1 MEHANVSDPSSF
13 PFVVLGNKIDK
24 EPERKV
30 PTQKAEAWAKENG
43 NIPYYETSA
52 LEDVAVDDAF
62 VQMAQAAIKRE
73 QENQLFMPDKIG
85 GGLPGAGLKL
95 GKDDKKKDKTKV
107 Q

>member
-1 MEHANVSDPSSF
+1 MEHANVSDPASF

-85 GGLPGAGLKL
+85 GLPGNGLKL
-95 GKDDKKKDKTKV
+95 GKDDKKKGKTQV